1 MNVLNAL
8 PSFKVKFNNDFKK
21 VSNSEFV
28 EGTALIAYPGDNRN
42 LSDITENA
50 FSDALPSLGL
60 VPVVG
65 HWLSGKQNFGGHDI
79 TIEWS
84 GNDLV
89 LKDNTVPYG
98 VVKENHNAGW
108 IDIEEDGVIHK
119 YLTADVVL
127 WYGRY
132 PEPIQKVID
141 DGINQSMEI
150 NIKSYSKK
158 QNNNIQI
165 DSFEFS
171 ALCLLGKDIDEYGK
185 TGEDNVEPCFES
197 ASIIVDKF
205 ADNSKFKEQFNQ
217 LLFALNNNKESNVS
231 LKGGETKKMTNK
243 KEGKFVEEKLALIA
257 KYNFTLEQLNFNIE
271 ELSIEELEVKLQE
284 FSVESNQDD
293 KTELNFSATYRQKRE
308 ALSNALDPK
317 IERDADGNVVY
328 EEYMWVEDFDD
339 TYVFVEKSIWTTDN
353 HERKYGRFTYN
364 FAEDTLTA
372 TITSEFEEMVL
383 VWLTLEE
390 NQKLQEERNTFT
402 IISNENETFKTKI
415 SEYETTI
422 SEQQNSITEFEATI
436 ETLNTEKDAL
446 FSENTQLKEFKST
459 IEFENKRIEIEGLIE
474 DFEVVLK
481 DNEEFEQVKKDIAD
495 DEKLATMDYQA
506 LEDRFFALEGKL
518 KHCSKKKDKAKKQ
531 VAFSRVNVEVDDGN
545 DGDDLGKKEYG
556 EASKYLPKKS

>member
-1 MNVLNAL
+1 MDVHHSL
-8 PSFKVKFNNDFKK
+8 KVKFNKDFKNIN
-21 VSNSEFV
+21 NSEFV

-42 LSDITENA
+42 SSDITEEA
-50 FSDALPSLGL
+50 FNNALPSLGL
-60 VPVVG
+60 IPIVG
-65 HWLSGKQNFGGHDI
+65 HWLSEKQNFGGHDI
-79 TIEWS
+79 TIEWC
-84 GNDLV
+84 GNQLV

-98 VVKENHNAGW
+98 VVKENHNADW
-108 IDIEEDGVIHK
+108 IDIEEDGVMHK

-150 NIKSYSKK
+150 NVKSYSTKTNK
-158 QNNNIQI
+158 NIQI
-165 DSFEFS
+165 DSFEYS
-171 ALCLLGKDIDEYGK
+171 ALCLLGKDVDEFGK

-243 KEGKFVEEKLALIA
+243 KEGKFVEEKLALIT

-308 ALSNALDPK
+308 ALANALEPK
-317 IERDADGNVVY
+317 IERDEDGNITY

-339 TYVFVEKSIWTTDN
+339 TYVFVEKSIWTDN
-353 HERKYGRFTYN
+353 NHDCKYGRFTYT
-364 FAEDTLTA
+364 FDEDSLTA
-372 TITSEFEEMVL
+372 TISGDFEEMVL
-383 VWLTLEE
+383 VWLTLDE
-390 NQKLQEERNTFT
+390 NQKLQDEKNAFT
-402 IISNENETFKTKI
+402 TISTKFETLKTKA
-415 SEYETTI
+415 SEYETII
-422 SEQQNSITEFEATI
+422 SAHENKITEFEATI
-436 ETLNTEKDAL
+436 NTLTSEKDSL
-446 FSENTQLKEFKST
+446 TSENTQLKKFKSNV
-459 IEFENKRIEIEGLIE
+459 EFENKRIEIESLIE

-481 DNEEFEQVKKDIAD
+481 DNEEFEQIKKNVAI
-495 DEKLATMDYQA
+495 DEKLIVMDYQN
-506 LEDRFFALEGKL
+506 LENKLFALEGKL
-518 KHCSKKKDKAKKQ
+518 KHENKKKDKVKKP
-531 VAFSRVNVEVDDGN
+531 VAFSRVNINTEIDNTEV
-545 DGDDLGKKEYG
+545 KSEYG
-556 EASKYLPKKS
+556 EASKYFPKKN